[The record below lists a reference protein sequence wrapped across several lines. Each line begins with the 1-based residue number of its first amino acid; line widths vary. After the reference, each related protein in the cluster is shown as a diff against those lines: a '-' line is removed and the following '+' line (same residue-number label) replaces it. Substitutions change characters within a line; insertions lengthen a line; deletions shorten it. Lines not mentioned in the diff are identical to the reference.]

1 MSLLKRQGYSDCIYE
16 YLKYNLNHCEEM
28 VIHMSKN
35 EFNPDYLEGYILA
48 LIDIKHKFI
57 LIGTE
62 DKSCD

>member
-1 MSLLKRQGYSDCIYE
+1 MLLLSRQGYSDCIYE

-62 DKSCD
+62 DKS